1 MNAPPAMRNSGWLIL
16 SAVFLAWP
24 FFADDEWITVGAF
37 VAIAVIGA
45 LSLQV
50 LTGFT
55 GLVSLG
61 QAAFFGI
68 GAYVASALGPS
79 VHPEIDR
86 ILGHL
91 PSPIDF
97 IAGNQQGW
105 PLILG
110 LFLAGLGSGFV
121 GLLLAP
127 AAIRLSGIYLAIVTM
142 GMIFAAQYLFIHW
155 EWLTG
160 GAQGIA
166 LSAPAIGDFS
176 FEGKTTIGGI
186 TLGRSEKL
194 YYLCLFIATLSTFSV
209 MRLKQSKTG
218 RALQA
223 IRDNEAAAAMAGI
236 DTTFYKIAA
245 FVVADFMAGVAG
257 ALYGTQFGFALP
269 DTWDLNLSVMY
280 MAMII
285 IGGLGLV
292 RGAVLGAI
300 FVTVLPPLLR
310 TALGGDVHVLGF
322 NAPQLNLIV
331 FGLAIVVF
339 LTAAPGGMARFNLR
353 SLFNRKTLT
362 NQNQEA
368 SSSAS
373 AKKNNQPL
381 SSNWSAHETRT

>member
-1 MNAPPAMRNSGWLIL
+1 MTAQRALRYFGWLL
-16 SAVFLAWP
+16 VAAAVLALP
-24 FFADDEWITVGAF
+24 AFADEEWVTVGAF

-68 GAYVASALGPS
+68 GAYVASALGPN
-79 VHPEIDR
+79 VHPEIDQV
-86 ILGHL
+86 LGHL
-91 PSPIDF
+91 PVLLDLL
-97 IAGNQQGW
+97 AGNQQGW

-110 LFLAGLGSGFV
+110 LLLAGTCSGFV
-121 GLLLAP
+121 GFLLAP

-155 EWLTG
+155 DWLTG

-166 LSAPAIGDFS
+166 LSAPALGSLS
-176 FEGKTTIGGI
+176 FGGKTEIAGMV
-186 TLGRSEKL
+186 LGRSAKL
-194 YYLCLFIATLSTFSV
+194 YYLGLFIAALCTLSV
-209 MRLKQSKTG
+209 MRLKQSKAG

-223 IRDNEAAAAMAGI
+223 IRDNETAASMAGI
-236 DTTFYKIAA
+236 DATFYKIAA
-245 FVVADFMAGVAG
+245 FVAADFIAGVAG

-280 MAMII
+280 LAMII

-292 RGAVLGAI
+292 RGAIYGAI
-300 FVTVLPPLLR
+300 FVTVLPPFLR
-310 TALGGDVHVLGF
+310 TALGDDVHVLGF
-322 NAPQLNLIV
+322 NAPQLNLVV

-339 LTAAPGGMARFNLR
+339 LTVAPGGLGRFNLR
-353 SLFNRKTLT
+353 ALFKRKRAA
-362 NQNQEA
+362 QADQDV
-368 SSSAS
+368 SA
-373 AKKNNQPL
+373 AAAAPTQATGMKKL
-381 SSNWSAHETRT
+381 ERA

>member
-1 MNAPPAMRNSGWLIL
+1 MTSARALKSFGWSVVAAI
-16 SAVFLAWP
+16 VLAWP
-24 FFADDEWITVGAF
+24 FAASDEWVTIGAF
-37 VAIAVIGA
+37 AAIAAIGA

-61 QAAFFGI
+61 QAAFFGL
-68 GAYVASALGPS
+68 GAYVASMLGPG

-91 PSPIDF
+91 PSPLDL
-97 IAGNQQGW
+97 IAGNQHGW
-105 PLILG
+105 PLVLG
-110 LFLAGLGSGFV
+110 LLLAGLGSGLV

-155 EWLTG
+155 DWLTG

-166 LSAPAIGDFS
+166 LSAPAIGGFS
-176 FEGKTTIGGI
+176 FEGNTNIAGI
-186 TLGRSEKL
+186 VFDRSTKL
-194 YYLCLFIATLSTFSV
+194 YYLGLLVATLSTFSM

-223 IRDNEAAAAMAGI
+223 IRDNEIAAAMAGI
-236 DTTFYKIAA
+236 DITRYKISA
-245 FVVADFMAGVAG
+245 FVTANFMAGTAG

-300 FVTVLPPLLR
+300 FVTVLPPILR
-310 TALGGDVHVLGF
+310 VALGDDVHVLGF
-322 NAPQLNLIV
+322 NAPQLNLVV

-339 LTAAPGGMARFNLR
+339 LTAAPGGLARFSFHR
-353 SLFNRKTLT
+353 LFKRKAATETDRALAPAET
-362 NQNQEA
+362 KEQQDQI
-368 SSSAS
+368 
-373 AKKNNQPL
+373 KNMEC
-381 SSNWSAHETRT
+381 A

>member
-1 MNAPPAMRNSGWLIL
+1 MTSARALKSFGWSVVAAI
-16 SAVFLAWP
+16 VLAWP
-24 FFADDEWITVGAF
+24 FAASDEWVTIGAF
-37 VAIAVIGA
+37 AAIAAIGA

-61 QAAFFGI
+61 QAAFFGL
-68 GAYVASALGPS
+68 GAYVASMLGPG

-91 PSPIDF
+91 PSPLDL
-97 IAGNQQGW
+97 IAGNQHGW
-105 PLILG
+105 PLVLG
-110 LFLAGLGSGFV
+110 LLLAGLGSGFV

-155 EWLTG
+155 DWLTG

-166 LSAPAIGDFS
+166 LSAPAIGGFS
-176 FEGKTTIGGI
+176 FEGNTNIAGI
-186 TLGRSEKL
+186 VFDRSTKL
-194 YYLCLFIATLSTFSV
+194 YYLGLLVATLSTFSM

-223 IRDNEAAAAMAGI
+223 IRDNEIAAAMAGI
-236 DTTFYKIAA
+236 DITRYKISA
-245 FVVADFMAGVAG
+245 FVTANFMAGTAG

-300 FVTVLPPLLR
+300 FVTVLPPILR
-310 TALGGDVHVLGF
+310 VALGDDVHVLGF
-322 NAPQLNLIV
+322 NAPQLNLVV

-339 LTAAPGGMARFNLR
+339 LTAAPGGLARFSFHR
-353 SLFNRKTLT
+353 LFKRKAATETDRALAPAET
-362 NQNQEA
+362 KEQQDQI
-368 SSSAS
+368 
-373 AKKNNQPL
+373 KNMEC
-381 SSNWSAHETRT
+381 A

>member
-1 MNAPPAMRNSGWLIL
+1 MTGPRALRYFGWLVI
-16 SAVFLAWP
+16 AAIVLAWP
-24 FFADDEWITVGAF
+24 SFADEEWVTVGAF
-37 VAIAVIGA
+37 VTIAVIGA

-68 GAYVASALGPS
+68 GAYVASALGPN
-79 VHPEIDR
+79 VHPEVDR
-86 ILGHL
+86 LLGHL
-91 PSPIDF
+91 PLPPDLL
-97 IAGNQQGW
+97 AGNQQGW
-105 PLILG
+105 PLVLG
-110 LFLAGLGSGFV
+110 LLLAGLCSGFV

-155 EWLTG
+155 DWLTG

-166 LSAPAIGDFS
+166 LSAPALGSFS
-176 FEGKTTIGGI
+176 FGGKTDIAGLV
-186 TLGRSEKL
+186 LGRSAKL
-194 YYLCLFIATLSTFSV
+194 YYLGLFVAALCTFSV

-223 IRDNEAAAAMAGI
+223 IRDNETAAAMAGI
-236 DTTFYKIAA
+236 DATYYKIAA
-245 FVVADFMAGVAG
+245 FVAADFMAGVAG

-280 MAMII
+280 LAMII

-292 RGAVLGAI
+292 RGAIYGAI
-300 FVTVLPPLLR
+300 FVTVLPPFLR
-310 TALGGDVHVLGF
+310 TALGDDVHVLGF
-322 NAPQLNLIV
+322 NAPQLNLVV

-339 LTAAPGGMARFNLR
+339 LTAAPGGLARFNIRTL
-353 SLFNRKTLT
+353 LKRKSAAEPEQVEPALGAA
-362 NQNQEA
+362 QEQA
-368 SSSAS
+368 SGIRKMEHA
-373 AKKNNQPL
+373 
-381 SSNWSAHETRT
+381 

>member
-1 MNAPPAMRNSGWLIL
+1 MTSAYAIKSSSWSVAAAMAI
-16 SAVFLAWP
+16 AWP
-24 FFADDEWITVGAF
+24 FAVSEEWVTVGAF
-37 VAIAVIGA
+37 AAIAVIGA

-61 QAAFFGI
+61 QAAFFGL
-68 GAYVASALGPS
+68 GAYVASMLGPGA
-79 VHPEIDR
+79 HPEIDR

-91 PSPIDF
+91 PSPLDLV
-97 IAGNQQGW
+97 AGNQQGW
-105 PLILG
+105 PLVLG
-110 LFLAGLGSGFV
+110 LLLAGLGSAFV

-155 EWLTG
+155 VWLTG

-166 LSAPAIGDFS
+166 LSAPAIGGFS
-176 FEGKTTIGGI
+176 FEGNTNVAGI
-186 TLGRSEKL
+186 IIFDRATKL
-194 YYLCLFIATLSTFSV
+194 YYLGLLLAALSAFSV

-223 IRDNEAAAAMAGI
+223 IRDNETAAAMAGI
-236 DTTFYKIAA
+236 DISFYKISA
-245 FVVADFMAGVAG
+245 FVTANFMAGTAG

-280 MAMII
+280 MAMIV

-300 FVTVLPPLLR
+300 FVTMLPPVLR
-310 TALGGDVHVLGF
+310 VALGDDVHVLGF

-339 LTAAPGGMARFNLR
+339 LTAAPGGLARFNLHR
-353 SLFNRKTLT
+353 PFRRKLT
-362 NQNQEA
+362 ID
-368 SSSAS
+368 
-373 AKKNNQPL
+373 L
-381 SSNWSAHETRT
+381 HHEGQLERIKSVECT

>member
-1 MNAPPAMRNSGWLIL
+1 MTAPHALRLAGWIL
-16 SAVFLAWP
+16 AAAIVIGWP
-24 FFADDEWITVGAF
+24 FIANDEWLAVGAF

-55 GLVSLG
+55 GLISLG

-68 GAYVASALGPS
+68 GAYVASALGPN

-86 ILGHL
+86 TLGHL
-91 PSPIDF
+91 PLALDF
-97 IAGNQQGW
+97 IAGNERGW

-110 LFLAGLGSGFV
+110 LFLAGLCSGFV

-155 EWLTG
+155 DWLTG

-166 LSAPAIGDFS
+166 LSAPAIAGFS
-176 FEGKTTIGGI
+176 FDGDSNILGI
-186 TLGRSEKL
+186 VFGRSAKL
-194 YYLCLFIATLSTFSV
+194 YYLGVVIATLATFSV
-209 MRLKQSKTG
+209 MRLRRSRTG
-218 RALQA
+218 RAFQA
-223 IRDNEAAAAMAGI
+223 IRDNEIAAAMAGI
-236 DTTFYKIAA
+236 NPTFYKISA

-280 MAMII
+280 LAMII

-292 RGAVLGAI
+292 QGAIYGAI
-300 FVTVLPPLLR
+300 FVTVLPPFLR
-310 TALGGDVHVLGF
+310 STLGDDVHVLGF

-339 LTAAPGGMARFNLR
+339 LTVAPGGLARLDLR
-353 SLFNRKTLT
+353 RAFRRGTSASNNRE
-362 NQNQEA
+362 EA
-368 SSSAS
+368 SPVAG
-373 AKKNNQPL
+373 AQ
-381 SSNWSAHETRT
+381 E